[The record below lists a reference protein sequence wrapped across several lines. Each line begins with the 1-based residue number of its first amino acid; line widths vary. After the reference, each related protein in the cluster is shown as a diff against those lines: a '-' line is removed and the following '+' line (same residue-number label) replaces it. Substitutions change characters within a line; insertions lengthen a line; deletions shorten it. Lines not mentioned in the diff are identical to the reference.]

1 MRHDGRVSS
10 QSRLALTRRRVL
22 PEGYG
27 CGSAP
32 HNCGAEK
39 KQHRFALHSTPREFC
54 GVWIRL
60 QKVRQERTHFPRW
73 TGIVTG
79 DSRDLRFEF
88 PGGTDCTSSCVRQDQ
103 PRETNSSAMKVFSK
117 SATWSPSWRRNWAST
132 TSPSTRQNQPRPP
145 ATGYRRSLTPLSG
158 NGPGVSSALAAAP
171 LIQCERPATG
181 IEFTLQGTAG
191 KLETFPAEYHLRLSE
206 LHSG

>member
-117 SATWSPSWRRNWAST
+117 SATWSPSWRKNWAST
-132 TSPSTRQNQPRPP
+132 TSPSTRQN
-145 ATGYRRSLTPLSG
+145 ATAASCHRLQEVVDPSFRERAWSIIRVSCCTFDTVRTARNRNRIHFAG
-158 NGPGVSSALAAAP
+158 NCREA
-171 LIQCERPATG
+171 
-181 IEFTLQGTAG
+181 
-191 KLETFPAEYHLRLSE
+191 
-206 LHSG
+206 